1 MDRVI
6 LIDKPRGLTSQE
18 TVTLVKRRLGEKK
31 AGHTGT
37 LDPIATGLLLVCT
50 GEATKA
56 SRFFMELPKRYSAR
70 IKLGER
76 TDTFD
81 AEGRVTASADAS
93 GVTAEALRAALPGF
107 RGLIKQVPPMYSA
120 IKLAGRPLYEM
131 ARKGIQVERQ
141 EREVE
146 VQELELLSF
155 EPPFAELSI
164 ACSRGTYVRSLIDDI
179 GVRAGTYA
187 HIAGLRR
194 TRIGPFEVKDA
205 SPPADLPGVA
215 SPAGTECPEGTE
227 RPRCVLTLDEAL
239 DFMKEFTL
247 DGLSYKKAKNGAP
260 FRLMEPV
267 SGYIRLKGPD
277 GRLFAVGRALKGMV
291 RVERIFML

>member
-6 LIDKPRGLTSQE
+6 LIDKPVGLSSQE
-18 TVTLVKRRLGEKK
+18 AVTLVKRRLGERK

-56 SRFFMELPKRYSAR
+56 SRFLMDLPKRYMAR

-81 AEGRVTASADAS
+81 AEGRITATADAS
-93 GVTAEALRAALPGF
+93 GLTAGALRAAFEGF
-107 RGLIKQVPPMYSA
+107 RGVIKQVPPMYSA
-120 IKLAGRPLYEM
+120 IKLAGKPLYKM
-131 ARKGIQVERQ
+131 ARRGIEVERS

-146 VQELELLSF
+146 VAELELLSF

-164 ACSRGTYVRSLIDDI
+164 ACSRGTYVRSLVDDI
-179 GVRAGTYA
+179 GTRAGTYA

-194 TRIGPFEVKDA
+194 TQIGPFDVKAA
-205 SPPADLPGVA
+205 SLPSDLPGD
-215 SPAGTECPEGTE
+215 GPEKGSG
-227 RPRCVLTLDEAL
+227 LTLDEAL
-239 DFMKEFTL
+239 SFMQDFVL
-247 DGLSYKKAKNGAP
+247 DAPSYKKAKNGAP

-267 SGYIRLKGPD
+267 SGFIRLKGPE
-277 GRLFAVGRALKGMV
+277 GSLFAVGQAYKGLV
-291 RVERIFML
+291 RVERVFML